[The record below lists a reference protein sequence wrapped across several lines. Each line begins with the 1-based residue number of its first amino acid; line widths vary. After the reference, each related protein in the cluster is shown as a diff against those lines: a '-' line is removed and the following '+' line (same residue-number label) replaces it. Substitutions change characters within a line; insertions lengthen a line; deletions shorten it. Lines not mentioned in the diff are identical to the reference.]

1 VILQRYVLRESLLS
15 SILSLLVFLGVI
27 QALFLADLLGDAAR
41 GELPTAS
48 VVILMLLRLPE
59 AVLMVGPLA
68 LMVGLLLTLGRLGE
82 NNELAIVR
90 SGGAGYLRFLAPVL
104 GLVLA
109 WSAALLSVS
118 GWLAP
123 MAVERTTQL
132 MADAARHALV
142 AGLQPGQFDSMDQ
155 GRLTLYVGS
164 VDKDTGEL
172 TDVFVQYDA
181 PGAPEILT
189 AARGRLWTRAEDE
202 SRFLSLFDGHQLRH
216 PGKLGDA
223 SLREMSFAR
232 NDILL
237 PMPRIDAGIEG
248 ELNRTLPELWP
259 PATPVERREWHWRW
273 AAPIAAVL
281 LGMLAVPLSRRGPR
295 GGRFGAL
302 VLALGLYLFYSNGIH
317 AGLILMEQRASMS
330 GPALW
335 PLHGALAGLTGW
347 LLWRYWR
354 RW

>member
-1 VILQRYVLRESLLS
+1 MILQRYLLRESLWS
-15 SILSLLVFLGVI
+15 SGLSLLVFLGVI
-27 QALFLADLLGDAAR
+27 QALFLAELLGDAAQ

-48 VVILMLLRLPE
+48 VLLLVLLRLPE

-68 LMVGLLLTLGRLGE
+68 LMVGLLLALGRLGE
-82 NNELAIVR
+82 QSELVIAR
-90 SGGAGYLRFLAPVL
+90 AGGVGFARFLMPIA
-104 GLVLA
+104 GLTLV

-123 MAVERTTQL
+123 MAVDRTSEL
-132 MADAARHALV
+132 MADAARYAFV

-164 VDKDTGEL
+164 VNSDNGEL
-172 TDVFVQYDA
+172 TDVFVQYNT

-189 AARGRLWTRAEDE
+189 AARGRLWTRAEDD
-202 SRFLSLFDGHQLRH
+202 RRYLSLFDGYQLRH
-216 PGKLGDA
+216 PERLGEA

-232 NDILL
+232 NDIRL

-248 ELNRTLPELWP
+248 ELTRTLPELWP
-259 PATPVERREWHWRW
+259 PATPIERREWHWRW
-273 AAPIAAVL
+273 AAPIAALL
-281 LGMLAVPLSRRGPR
+281 LGMLAVPLSQRGPR
-295 GGRFGAL
+295 TGRFGSL
-302 VLALGLYLFYSNGIH
+302 VLALGLYLFYSNGVH
-317 AGLILMEQRASMS
+317 AGLILMEQRGSMS

-335 PLHGALAGLTGW
+335 PLHGALAALTGW
-347 LLWRYWR
+347 LLMRHWR